1 MVNER
6 ELITRL
12 RGGDPETFTE
22 LYGLYVKRLYAF
34 SLRIIKS
41 PELAEDAV
49 HDVFVKIWENKHKVD
64 PERSFQAYLFTVA
77 QNRLFNIIKRSQL
90 ESSFRDQIMKNAEP
104 AQNHVEEVYQY
115 RESNSNLQ
123 QAITHLPDRRKLIF
137 ELCHNE
143 GLTYKQVA
151 EKLGITDSTVNSQ
164 MVKALKSIKDFL
176 LLKGT
181 ALLILLLLIK
191 TASKIL

>member
-6 ELITRL
+6 ELILRL
-12 RGGDPETFTE
+12 QQGDPKAFTE
-22 LYGLYVKRLYAF
+22 LYEIYVKRLYAF
-34 SLRIIKS
+34 SLHIVKS

-49 HDVFVKIWENKHKVD
+49 HDVFVKIWENRNKID
-64 PERSFQAYLFTVA
+64 PDRSFQSYLFTVTR
-77 QNRLFNIIKRSQL
+77 NHLLNIIKRSQL
-90 ESSFRDQIMKNAEP
+90 ELSFREKIMTHAEP
-104 AQNHVEEVYQY
+104 FQNITEEGYQFK
-115 RESNSNLQ
+115 ESNNNLR

-151 EKLGITDSTVNSQ
+151 EKLGISDSTVNSQ

-181 ALLILLLLIK
+181 VLLVFLLLG
-191 TASKIL
+191 

>member
-1 MVNER
+1 MVDER
-6 ELITRL
+6 DLILRL
-12 RGGDPETFTE
+12 QKGNSEAFTE
-22 LYGLYVKRLYAF
+22 LYGIYVKRLYAF
-34 SLRIIKS
+34 SLRIVKS

-49 HDVFVKIWENKHKVD
+49 HDVFVKIWENRHKID
-64 PERSFQAYLFTVA
+64 PDRSFQSYLFTVA
-77 QNRLFNIIKRSQL
+77 RNHLFNIIKRSHL
-90 ESSFRDQIMKNAEP
+90 ESGYREKIMKSAEP
-104 AQNHVEEVYQY
+104 SQNHVEEVYQY
-115 RESNSNLQ
+115 RESSSNLQ

-181 ALLILLLLIK
+181 MLLFFLLLLG
-191 TASKIL
+191 

>member
-64 PERSFQAYLFTVA
+64 PERSFQSYLFTVA
-77 QNRLFNIIKRSQL
+77 RNHLFNIIKRSQL

-104 AQNHVEEVYQY
+104 SQNQVEEVYQY

-123 QAITHLPDRRKLIF
+123 QAITHLPERRKLIF

-181 ALLILLLLIK
+181 VLLISLLLFG
-191 TASKIL
+191 